1 MTGNWIRYWIKN
13 KMHIMDYVKNVED
26 YTTGHAKAINSAINR
41 AMASTRTFA
50 VRTIKSEQNFIF
62 PSKYIKIKK
71 STYKTLNGSLWI
83 STKTNLSHKF
93 FKSRQ
98 NKKGVVFGKPYKF
111 GEYQIDKTYP
121 SAFIPKNLKGSP
133 NVGNMAF
140 VRTGE
145 SRYPIEI
152 VAETPPI
159 TVFLEKVDSNK
170 VRDNY
175 LKEFAKR
182 YEHESKRLT
191 QKHTNKIIESNL
203 IIKI

>member
-1 MTGNWIRYWIKN
+1 
-13 KMHIMDYVKNVED
+13 MDYIKNVED
-26 YTTGHAKAINSAINR
+26 YTNAHAKAINSAINR

-50 VRTIKSEQNFIF
+50 VRQIKSEQNFVF

-71 STYKTLNGSLWI
+71 STPKKLAGSLWI

-98 NKKGVVFGKPYKF
+98 NKKGVQFGKPYKF
-111 GEYQIDKTYP
+111 GDYNIDKTYP
-121 SAFIPKNLKGSP
+121 SAFIPQNLKGSP

-159 TVFLEKVDSNK
+159 TVFFEKVSESK
-170 VRDNY
+170 IRDNY
-175 LKEFAKR
+175 LKEFNKR

-191 QKHTNKIIESNL
+191 QRHTNKIIESNL
-203 IIKI
+203 HIKL

>member
-1 MTGNWIRYWIKN
+1 
-13 KMHIMDYVKNVED
+13 MHVSDYIKNVED
-26 YTTGHAKAINSAINR
+26 YTVGHAKAINSAINR

-50 VRTIKSEQNFIF
+50 VRTIKSEQNFVF

-71 STYKTLNGSLWI
+71 STVKSLNGSLWI
-83 STKTNLSHKF
+83 KTKTNLSHKF

-111 GEYQIDKTYP
+111 GDFNIDKTYP
-121 SAFIPKNLKGSP
+121 SAFIPPNVKGSP

-159 TVFLEKVDSNK
+159 TVFLEKVSESK
-170 VRDNY
+170 IRDNY
-175 LKEFAKR
+175 LKEFNKR

-191 QKHTNKIIESNL
+191 QKHANKIIESNL
-203 IIKI
+203 HIKL